1 MKDYEKTVTQCYSTW
16 NTLYYKEYYGKN
28 APYPP
33 VQTELLRLLLKESNA
48 KSVLDAGCG
57 PASFLRDILNDG
69 MSLFGFDLTPEMVE
83 EAKRIF
89 SDNGLPEENI
99 WEGSVLDKGSF
110 VVPGG
115 KQKKFDAIVCSGVLP
130 HISEDDEEK
139 VLYNLKSAV
148 NPGGLVALEARNQF
162 FSLFSL
168 NRYSYDFFR
177 NELVQADKL
186 LQQSGEHVDKVNEYL
201 EAMKKQFCMD
211 LPPIRKGKESEPG
224 YDEVLSR
231 THNPLVLKAMFEK
244 AGLAEVSLKFYHYH
258 PLPPIFSTKSQDLFV
273 KQGVA
278 MENPD
283 DWRGFFMAS
292 AFFVVGRG

>member
-1 MKDYEKTVTQCYSTW
+1 MKKKVAQCYSTW
-16 NTLYYKEYYGKN
+16 STTYYNEYYGKC

-33 VQTELLRLLLKESNA
+33 VQTELLRLLLKEINA

-57 PASFLRDILNDG
+57 PASFLREILNDG

-89 SDNGLPEENI
+89 SGHELPEENI
-99 WEGSVLDKGSF
+99 WKGNVLDKESF
-110 VVPGG
+110 VVPGDRLR
-115 KQKKFDAIVCSGVLP
+115 KFDAVVCSGVLP
-130 HISEDDEEK
+130 HINEDDEDK
-139 VLYNLKSAV
+139 VIYNMKSAV
-148 NPGGLVALEARNQF
+148 NPGGLVLLEARNQF
-162 FSLFSL
+162 FALFSL

-177 NELVQADKL
+177 NELVQADNL
-186 LQQSGEHVDKVNEYL
+186 LEKSGEYSNKVNESL

-211 LPPIRKGKESEPG
+211 LPPIRKGKKSEPG

-231 THNPLVLKAMFEK
+231 THNPLVLKEKFEK
-244 AGLAEVSLKFYHYH
+244 YGFAEVNLKFYHFH
-258 PLPPIFSTKSQDLFV
+258 PLPPIFSQHIPDFFI

-292 AFFVVGRG
+292 AFFVVGKV